1 MDLFNRNK
9 VKILESK
16 ITELEGQLRRAN
28 AFQPMVYVSKGD
40 ALPLVVAVHMSD
52 HDMEIPMSLIQ
63 RRICEKLASELL
75 DRDLVRFEVTDDPRT
90 MCHIIHARI
99 DVVNRG

>member
-1 MDLFNRNK
+1 MDLFNKKLVR
-9 VKILESK
+9 
-16 ITELEGQLRRAN
+16 QLKEENERLQRIAS
-28 AFQPMVYVSKGD
+28 QPTVYVSKGD

-63 RRICEKLASELL
+63 RRICEKLANEIL

-90 MCHIIHARI
+90 MTHVIHARI